1 VSNTTAPADVI
12 DTMGMWDAT
21 AALPEQ
27 VARAA
32 ADARSV
38 GGLPERDQ
46 IENVVVLGMGGSG
59 IAGDILLSTAAPFM
73 AVPVV
78 VVKSY
83 IPPAFVSDT
92 SLVFAVS
99 FSGDT
104 EETVEAAAEAAV
116 QGARIVVVS
125 SGGELA
131 RMAESWGA
139 SYVPVPTEGIP
150 MPRAGL
156 GAMSIPPLVVLEE
169 IGLFPGAT
177 EWIELAVAQLRR
189 RRDALLRPNNLAAEL
204 ARRIGR
210 TLPLIHGSGALG
222 ATAGARWRTQV
233 NENAKSEAFNSVQP
247 ELCHNEICGWGQNGD
262 VTRQLLTL
270 IALRHDHEHP
280 QVSRRFELVA
290 ELMREVVAGMD
301 EVRAEGEG
309 ELAQLL
315 DLILIGDFVS
325 LNLAAQEGLDPG
337 PIPALFELKSKLAET
352 RAP

>member
-1 VSNTTAPADVI
+1 ML
-12 DTMGMWDAT
+12 DTLGMFDAT
-21 AALPEQ
+21 AGLPEQ
-27 VARAA
+27 VAQAA
-32 ADARSV
+32 TDAR
-38 GGLPERDQ
+38 GTAGLPTRDD

-59 IAGDILLSTAAPFM
+59 IAGDVLMATAAPFM
-73 AVPVV
+73 PVPVV

-83 IPPAFVSDT
+83 TPPAFVSDT
-92 SLVFAVS
+92 SLVFSIS

-104 EETVEAAAEAAV
+104 EETVEATAEAAV

-125 SGGELA
+125 AGGILA

-139 SYVPVPTEGIP
+139 AYIPVPTDGIP

-156 GAMSIPPLVVLEE
+156 GAMAIPPLVALEE

-177 EWIELAVAQLRR
+177 EWIELAVTQLRR
-189 RRDALLRPNNLAAEL
+189 RRDTLLRPANVANEL

-210 TLPLIHGSGALG
+210 TVPLIHGSGAVG

-233 NENAKSEAFNSVQP
+233 NENAKSPAFNSVQP
-247 ELCHNEICGWGQNGD
+247 ELCHNEICGWGQHGD
-262 VTRQLLTL
+262 ITRQLMTV
-270 IALRHDHEHP
+270 ISLRHDHEHP
-280 QVSRRFELVA
+280 QVARRFELVA
-290 ELMREVVAGMD
+290 ELIREVVAGIE

-325 LNLAAQEGLDPG
+325 LHLAAQEGIDPG
-337 PIPALFELKSKLAET
+337 PIPALFELKAKLAET
-352 RAP
+352 RSP

>member
-1 VSNTTAPADVI
+1 MTAVDSPLSL
-12 DTMGMWDAT
+12 DTLDMFGAT

-27 VARAA
+27 VAQAA
-32 ADARSV
+32 VDARQV
-38 GGLPERDQ
+38 GGLPEHDD
-46 IENVVVLGMGGSG
+46 IESVVVLGMGGSG
-59 IAGDILLSTAAPFM
+59 VAGDILLATAAPFM
-73 AVPVV
+73 PVPVV

-92 SLVFAVS
+92 TLVFAIS

-116 QGARIVVVS
+116 QGAKVVVVS

-139 SYVPVPTEGIP
+139 PYIAVPTDGIP
-150 MPRAGL
+150 QPRAGL

-189 RRDALLRPNNLAAEL
+189 RRDSLLRPGNIATEL

-210 TLPLIHGSGALG
+210 TIPLVHGSGALG
-222 ATAGARWRTQV
+222 STAGARWRTQV
-233 NENAKSEAFNSVQP
+233 NENAKSPAFSSVQP
-247 ELCHNEICGWGQNGD
+247 ELCHNEICGWGQHGD
-262 VTRQLLTL
+262 ATRQLLTL

-280 QVSRRFELVA
+280 QVNRRFELVA
-290 ELMREVVAGMD
+290 DMMREVVAGIE

-315 DLILIGDFVS
+315 DLILVGDFTS
-325 LNLAAQEGLDPG
+325 LHLAAQEGIDPG
-337 PIPALFELKSKLAET
+337 PIPALDEIKARLTEE
-352 RAP
+352 RQP